1 MTEVLE
7 VFHLY
12 SNVDRNTKKRG
23 KNTCLVT
30 TIQNVKW
37 ETILRMYKVF
47 QADVY
52 KNVLSTCPIEYN
64 TELHQNSIQIVTKL
78 YT

>member
-7 VFHLY
+7 VFRLY
-12 SNVDRNTKKRG
+12 SNVDRNIKKRG

-30 TIQNVKW
+30 TIQNVKQK
-37 ETILRMYKVF
+37 TILRMYKVC

-52 KNVLSTCPIEYN
+52 KNVFSTYAIKHN
-64 TELHQNSIQIVTKL
+64 AELHHNKIQIIAKV
-78 YT
+78 